1 MRQQSAINSIVE
13 PLEREPDREKSSPAG
28 AMTIAFTDIEGSTAM
43 VEELGD
49 RRWLEVLR
57 VHNWIVRDRLRDFDG
72 TEVKHQGDGFM
83 LAFDSTRTA
92 LRFAVGLQRS
102 FAEQAQSKPE
112 HSVVVRIGL
121 HTGFVIRELDDYI
134 GRDVIVAARIA
145 DAARGGEIL
154 VSREVREF
162 ASGEEDIVFGAER
175 MLELRGLR
183 EPHSVSAVD
192 WERSG

>member
-1 MRQQSAINSIVE
+1 MSRQSTINSIVA
-13 PLEREPDREKSSPAG
+13 PLEREPDRERSSPAG
-28 AMTIAFTDIEGSTAM
+28 SMTIVFTDIEGATAM

-49 RRWLEVLR
+49 ERWVEVLR

-83 LAFDSTRTA
+83 LAFDSTRAA
-92 LRFAVGLQRS
+92 LRFAIKLQRS
-102 FAEQAQSKPE
+102 FGEQAQTNP
-112 HSVVVRIGL
+112 HYSVVVRIGM

-134 GRDVIVAARIA
+134 GRDVIIAARIA

-162 ASGEEDIVFGAER
+162 AAGEADLVFGEERTLD
-175 MLELRGLR
+175 LRGLR
-183 EPHSVSAVD
+183 EPHAVCAVG
-192 WERSG
+192 WERTG

>member
-1 MRQQSAINSIVE
+1 MRQQSTINSIVA
-13 PLEREPDREKSSPAG
+13 PLERDPDRDKSSPAG

-49 RRWLEVLR
+49 ERWLEVLR

-92 LRFAVGLQRS
+92 LRFAIELQRS
-102 FAEQAQSKPE
+102 FAEQARSKPE

-121 HTGFVIRELDDYI
+121 HAGFVIREVNDYI
-134 GRDVIVAARIA
+134 GRDVIVAARVA
-145 DAARGGEIL
+145 DAARGGEVL
-154 VSREVREF
+154 VSRQVREF
-162 ASGEEDIVFGAER
+162 AAGEEDIVFGPER

-183 EPHSVSAVD
+183 EPHGVCAVD

>member
-1 MRQQSAINSIVE
+1 MRQQSAINSIVA
-13 PLEREPDREKSSPAG
+13 PLEREPDRDKSSPAG

-49 RRWLEVLR
+49 QRWLEVLR

-92 LRFAVGLQRS
+92 LRFAVELQRS
-102 FAEQAQSKPE
+102 FAEQAQSNPE
-112 HSVVVRIGL
+112 RSVVVRIGL
-121 HTGFVIRELDDYI
+121 HTGFVIRELDDFI

-145 DAARGGEIL
+145 DLAHGGEIL

-162 ASGEEDIVFGAER
+162 AAGEPGIAFGDER
-175 MLELRGLR
+175 LLELRGLR
-183 EPHSVSAVD
+183 EPHGVHAVD
-192 WERSG
+192 WRASA

>member
-1 MRQQSAINSIVE
+1 MRQESTINSIVA
-13 PLEREPDREKSSPAG
+13 PLEREPDRDKSSPAG

-49 RRWLEVLR
+49 ERWLEVLR

-92 LRFAVGLQRS
+92 LRFAIKLQRS
-102 FAEQAQSKPE
+102 FAEQAESNPE

-145 DAARGGEIL
+145 DLAQGGEIL
-154 VSREVREF
+154 VSHEVREF
-162 ASGEEDIVFGAER
+162 AAGEPGIEFGPER
-175 MLELRGLR
+175 SVELRGLR
-183 EPHSVSAVD
+183 EPHGVCAVD
-192 WERSG
+192 WQRSS

>member
-1 MRQQSAINSIVE
+1 MRQQSTINSIVA

-49 RRWLEVLR
+49 ERWLEVLR
-57 VHNWIVRDRLRDFDG
+57 VHNWIVRDRLRDFEG

-92 LRFAVGLQRS
+92 LRFAIKLQRS
-102 FAEQAQSKPE
+102 FAEQAESNPD

-145 DAARGGEIL
+145 DLARGGEIL
-154 VSREVREF
+154 VSHEVREF
-162 ASGEEDIVFGAER
+162 AAGEPGIEFGPER
-175 MLELRGLR
+175 PVELRGLR
-183 EPHSVSAVD
+183 EPHGVCAVD
-192 WERSG
+192 WQRSG

>member
-1 MRQQSAINSIVE
+1 MRQQSTINSIVA
-13 PLEREPDREKSSPAG
+13 PLEREPNREQSSPAG

-57 VHNWIVRDRLRDFDG
+57 VHNWLVRDRLRDFAG

-92 LRFAVGLQRS
+92 LRFAIELQRS
-102 FAEQAQSKPE
+102 FAKRALSNPE
-112 HSVVVRIGL
+112 HAVVVRIGL

-162 ASGEEDIVFGAER
+162 ASGERDIVFGAER
-175 MLELRGLR
+175 MLDLRGLR
-183 EPHSVSAVD
+183 EPHGVCAVD

>member
-1 MRQQSAINSIVE
+1 MSRQSTINSIVA
-13 PLEREPDREKSSPAG
+13 PLEREPDRERSSPAG
-28 AMTIAFTDIEGSTAM
+28 SMTIVFTDIEGSTAM

-49 RRWLEVLR
+49 ERWIEVLR

-92 LRFAVGLQRS
+92 LRFAIKLQRS
-102 FAEQAQSKPE
+102 FGEQRETNPDY
-112 HSVVVRIGL
+112 SVVVRIGM

-162 ASGEEDIVFGAER
+162 ASGEEDIVFSPEH
-175 MLELRGLR
+175 MVELRGLR
-183 EPHSVSAVD
+183 EPHGVCAVD